1 MGGKSEIRP
10 GKKGKTLKGPPKPQ
24 VETKVVSSGRW
35 RQKPQETLDLKK
47 KKKPDADQLWSLW
60 TMGGQWH
67 YQSHWSLGP
76 SNFCHCCAATSAIYN
91 ISLKPQFLLLLHG
104 LIYTSSKMAL
114 NINYLSLY

>member
-47 KKKPDADQLWSLW
+47 KKKARRRPIVEPLDNGRTVALSVTLVFGPFQL
-60 TMGGQWH
+60 
-67 YQSHWSLGP
+67 
-76 SNFCHCCAATSAIYN
+76 
-91 ISLKPQFLLLLHG
+91 
-104 LIYTSSKMAL
+104 
-114 NINYLSLY
+114 LSLLCSH